1 MKLAIFD
8 LDGTLYNTNDV
19 NYYSYKKAL
28 NEHNYDIEY
37 DYFCDFCNGR
47 NYKVFI
53 PDLVDN
59 KEDVIEDV
67 HNKKK
72 KYYSEFID
80 KVKVNNH
87 LFSIIECIKSEYKIV
102 LVTTASKKNTF
113 ELLEAT
119 KKEKLFDCVITG
131 DDITKPKPDPE
142 GFNIAINKYG
152 ANPKDCIIF
161 EDSEVGIL
169 AAEKTGADVI
179 VIDKF

>member
-67 HNKKK
+67 HNKKR
-72 KYYSEFID
+72 
-80 KVKVNNH
+80 
-87 LFSIIECIKSEYKIV
+87 SIIQNSLIR
-102 LVTTASKKNTF
+102 
-113 ELLEAT
+113 
-119 KKEKLFDCVITG
+119 
-131 DDITKPKPDPE
+131 
-142 GFNIAINKYG
+142 
-152 ANPKDCIIF
+152 
-161 EDSEVGIL
+161 
-169 AAEKTGADVI
+169 
-179 VIDKF
+179 